1 MADSN
6 QKSGRYGNND
16 IGFGLVGTG
25 TIASSHVQAIHA
37 NDGAKL
43 VGVFSETS
51 SRGRE
56 FAERYGIHHYSTY
69 AELLEDN
76 RVDIVDI
83 ANKTNLHAEYAV
95 RAVEQN
101 KHVLVEKPIDADLDK
116 AEKLVNLAEE
126 KHRKLSCVSEFRFSP
141 GIMKLKELL
150 ETEALGDILL
160 INVSIPLFRT
170 PEYYTASPWRSK
182 RESAGGGVLAM
193 NAIHVLDILLWLFGP
208 VREVTARKRILR
220 ENIEVED
227 CAAVLMQF
235 ESNTLCAMTVTN
247 ATGKTLP
254 LRIEIHGRIGSVEL
268 EDFVVVN
275 RLGLNMEPLLIMARK
290 LKKRLLKGK
299 SFIDMCYYHQIKDI
313 LDAVREDKNPL
324 TSGDSGRRALGLL
337 NRIYDA
343 CESQF

>member
-6 QKSGRYGNND
+6 QKFGRHENKE

-25 TIASSHVQAIHA
+25 TIASSHIQAIHA

-56 FAERYGIHHYSTY
+56 LAERYGIHHYSTY
-69 AELLEDN
+69 TELLEDD

-83 ANKTNLHAEYAV
+83 ANKTNLHAEYAL

-126 KHRKLSCVSEFRFSP
+126 NHRKLSCVSEFRFSP

-150 ETEALGDILL
+150 ETKALGEIHV

-170 PEYYTASPWRSK
+170 LEYYTASPWRSK

-208 VREVTARKRILR
+208 GREVTARKRILR

-235 ESNTLCAMTVTN
+235 ESNTLCVMTVTN
-247 ATGKTLP
+247 AAGKTLP
-254 LRIEIHGRIGSVEL
+254 LRIEMHGRIGSVEL
-268 EDFVVVN
+268 EDFVMVN
-275 RLGLNMEPLLIMARK
+275 RLGLHMEPLLIMARK
-290 LKKRLLKGK
+290 IKNRLLKGR
-299 SFIDMCYYHQIKDI
+299 SLMNTCYYHQIKDI
-313 LDAVREDKNPL
+313 LDAVKEDKNPL
-324 TSGDSGRRALGLL
+324 TSGDSGRRALALL
-337 NRIYDA
+337 NRIYGS
-343 CESQF
+343 CESR